1 MRARALLKGVNSG
14 SFAQLVDTHKRYL
27 EKIGEDSTQ
36 AEQSLLKFL
45 EWEEPDDDRFANAV
59 RILLASANFSKE
71 LTTSVLWLNEQ
82 GVDIRCV
89 RLKPYRDTDGAVIL
103 DVQQLIPLR
112 EAAAYQTQIKAKERA
127 GRTERAQRYDLR
139 YQFWSKLLAYARTQ
153 TDLHAGRSPG
163 IYGWIGGGIGR
174 AGFHL
179 NYVVRETDSQVEL
192 FIDQGPDSDELNL
205 KLFNAL
211 LQKRKQ
217 IESVFG
223 HELDWQDL
231 PESRSCRIRFV
242 IQGGYR
248 SPETDWPEIQQKLVA
263 SMIAL
268 DKAFRPFV
276 HDLPID
282 STN

>member
-1 MRARALLKGVNSG
+1 M
-14 SFAQLVDTHKRYL
+14 
-27 EKIGEDSTQ
+27 
-36 AEQSLLKFL
+36 
-45 EWEEPDDDRFANAV
+45 
-59 RILLASANFSKE
+59 
-71 LTTSVLWLNEQ
+71 
-82 GVDIRCV
+82 
-89 RLKPYRDTDGAVIL
+89 RLKPYRDTDGSVIL
-103 DVQQLIPLR
+103 DVQQLIPLP
-112 EAAAYQTQIKAKERA
+112 EAAEYQTQIKAKERA

-139 YQFWSKLLAYARTQ
+139 YQFWSKLLAYACTQ

-163 IYGWIGGGIGR
+163 IYDWIGGGIGR

-192 FIDQGPDSDELNL
+192 FIDEGPDSDELNS

-211 LQKRKQ
+211 LQNRKQ

-223 HELDWQDL
+223 HELEWQDL
-231 PESRSCRIRFV
+231 PESRSCRIRYV
-242 IQGGYR
+242 IPGGYR

-276 HDLPID
+276 HNLPTD
-282 STN
+282 SMS